1 MKQDKKKLYE
11 SIMNSVAKQV
21 KKALNESRSDDGWD
35 ENELYDL
42 IEVLEDI
49 YNLQYE
55 VKNCVRGAY
64 TNATTYAELADHIE
78 DLASRLEEQAGYIRQ
93 IPEPEPDDE
102 NEDDSWE
109 GPYETEEERAQRDS
123 EESY

>member
-11 SIMNSVAKQV
+11 SIMTSVAKEV

-42 IEVLEDI
+42 IEVLGDI

-55 VKNCVRGAY
+55 IKNCVRGAY
-64 TNATTYAELADHIE
+64 TGAETWSELADYIE
-78 DLASRLEEQAGYIRQ
+78 DLAEKLNEQAEYIRE
-93 IPEPEPDDE
+93 IPEPANDEEGDDTDY
-102 NEDDSWE
+102 NETD
-109 GPYETEEERAQRDS
+109 EERAEKDS

>member
-55 VKNCVRGAY
+55 VKNSVRGAY

-78 DLASRLEEQAGYIRQ
+78 DLASRLEEQAGYVRQ